1 MGPCQTQILNQRE
14 KIDQQSTT
22 NFSSPARYET
32 PSFDGRIEDY
42 KTGLEITLQSIFPT
56 KQEETKL
63 IKARRVLGDIVTAI
77 SDTELE
83 SDLAEFQ
90 YLIDSWLDEFE
101 KQIFDNKTLIEVLRE
116 GVE

>member
-1 MGPCQTQILNQRE
+1 MGPCQTQLAESYKTSKPNIAVF
-14 KIDQQSTT
+14 DQ
-22 NFSSPARYET
+22 SPT
-32 PSFDGRIEDY
+32 GFDRIEGY

-63 IKARRVLGDIVTAI
+63 IKARRVLGDIVTDI

-116 GVE
+116 G

>member
-1 MGPCQTQILNQRE
+1 MGLCQTQFFNQTQTTESYKTSVLNTPVF
-14 KIDQQSTT
+14 DQ
-22 NFSSPARYET
+22 SSARCN
-32 PSFDGRIEDY
+32 RIEDY

-63 IKARRVLGDIVTAI
+63 IKARRVLGDIVTDI

-90 YLIDSWLDEFE
+90 YLVDSWLDEFE

-116 GVE
+116 G